1 MGTGS
6 FLLVLVL
13 LLLSGVIA
21 YVGDFLGRRIGKR
34 KLSVLTLRPRYTA
47 ILVSILTGI
56 LISAVTLTILSLA
69 SKDVRTA
76 LFGMEELKAQLES
89 LNRKV
94 LERNVQ
100 LEHMQK
106 TVKMYEEQ
114 VTALSEKEKELSISK
129 ASLEE
134 QVKSLS
140 QNVAELEKQRKALQD
155 EIQSLQMELTR
166 LRANLLAVRQ
176 GEIVFRDE
184 EEILRV
190 VAQPGMTQEEAESF
204 LFTLI
209 QRATVVAQARGAGQ
223 DQEGRGVV
231 FVQEMNFREAVQRLS
246 GATKEH
252 VVRLVAALNTL
263 RGEPV
268 VARFVLDENR
278 KIFAQGEVLL
288 RRKLTLKQGKTSP
301 DLVLAAMLRD
311 LNVLGVEK
319 GVLPQEGKVGVI
331 SAVNLSEIR
340 QELEKREGTVVLEAV
355 AEGDIFVAGPMRV
368 FLRLKEEIPEGK
380 TSQSNERRCA
390 DDA

>member
-1 MGTGS
+1 MGTGG

-34 KLSVLTLRPRYTA
+34 KLSVLALRPRYTA
-47 ILVSILTGI
+47 ILVSVLTGI
-56 LISAVTLTILSLA
+56 LISTVTLAILSLA

-89 LNRKV
+89 LNREV
-94 LERNVQ
+94 LERNAQ

-106 TVKMYEEQ
+106 TLKMYEGQ
-114 VTALSEKEKELSISK
+114 VAVLSEKEKELSISK

-140 QNVAELEKQRKALQD
+140 QSVAELEEQRKTLQD

-190 VAQPGMTQEEAESF
+190 VAPPGMTQKEAENF
-204 LFTLI
+204 LLALI
-209 QRATVVAQARGAGQ
+209 QRATIVAQARGAGQ
-223 DQEGRGVV
+223 DREGRGVV

-246 GATKEH
+246 GATQEH

-268 VARFVLDENR
+268 VARFVIDENR
-278 KIFAQGEVLL
+278 KIFAQGEVIL
-288 RRKLTLKQGKTSP
+288 RKRIALERGKTSP
-301 DLVLAAMLRD
+301 DLVLAEVLRD

-331 SAVNLSEIR
+331 SAMNLSEIR
-340 QELEKREGTVVLEAV
+340 QELEEREGTVVLEAV

>member
-106 TVKMYEEQ
+106 TVEMYEKQ

-204 LFTLI
+204 LLTLI

-301 DLVLAAMLRD
+301 DLVLAEMLRD

>member
-301 DLVLAAMLRD
+301 DLVLAAILRD

>member
-204 LFTLI
+204 LLTLI

-301 DLVLAAMLRD
+301 DLVLAEMLRD

>member
-56 LISAVTLTILSLA
+56 LISAVTLTVLSLA

-288 RRKLTLKQGKTSP
+288 RRKLTLKQGKTNP

>member
-106 TVKMYEEQ
+106 TVEMYEEQ

-204 LFTLI
+204 LLTLI

>member
-190 VAQPGMTQEEAESF
+190 VAQPGMTQEEAENF
-204 LFTLI
+204 LLTLI

-301 DLVLAAMLRD
+301 DLVLAEMLRD

>member
-278 KIFAQGEVLL
+278 KIFAQGEILL

>member
-89 LNRKV
+89 LNREV

-129 ASLEE
+129 AGLEE

-140 QNVAELEKQRKALQD
+140 QGVAELEKQRKALQD

-190 VAQPGMTQEEAESF
+190 VAQPGMTQKEAESF
-204 LFTLI
+204 LLTLI

-246 GATKEH
+246 GATQEH

-263 RGEPV
+263 QGEPV

-288 RRKLTLKQGKTSP
+288 KKQLTLERGKTSP
-301 DLVLAAMLRD
+301 DLVLAEMLRD
-311 LNVLGVEK
+311 LNVLGVGK

>member
-288 RRKLTLKQGKTSP
+288 RRKLTLKQGKTNP